1 MLGMNAITAPL
12 GRQPWVIHMD
22 IPLRVDPQPYSI
34 MAMGIT
40 EAGSEVQSGLVH
52 IDVEPAKIPPVSFH
66 PPFVFMSFGSWCVG
80 LTNDSFC
87 PPLLI
92 YGTYP
97 DGTVVNLNRSTRI
110 TFRSQA
116 PSIAQISPDHASLL
130 GVSPGSTKVF
140 FFGKYPIDVTVVG
153 DSR

>member
-1 MLGMNAITAPL
+1 
-12 GRQPWVIHMD
+12 
-22 IPLRVDPQPYSI
+22 

-40 EAGSEVQSGLVH
+40 EEGAEVQSGLIN
-52 IDVEPAKIPPVSFH
+52 IDVEPVEIPPVKFH
-66 PPFVFMSFGSWCVG
+66 PPFVFISFGSWCVG

-97 DGTVVNLNRSTRI
+97 DGTVVSLNRSTRI
-110 TFRSQA
+110 TLSSQA

-130 GVSPGSTKVF
+130 GVSPGSTKVL
-140 FFGKYPIDVTVVG
+140 FFGKYPIDVTVQG
-153 DSR
+153 KSQ